1 MEFVPFP
8 YFSRE
13 PQPAG
18 RYYRGKVR
26 YFYRGV
32 EVGDAVGPSTRNF
45 ARAAGW
51 ARARLARD
59 GDVVRGEKV
68 VMTIEMAIPG
78 DDGPGRSNISS

>member
-8 YFSRE
+8 FSRE

-51 ARARLARD
+51 ARKRLARD
-59 GDVVRGEKV
+59 GDVV
-68 VMTIEMAIPG
+68 
-78 DDGPGRSNISS
+78 DDIYTLLVTFWAHLLPRVSRSL

>member
-8 YFSRE
+8 YFNRE

-45 ARAAGW
+45 AHAAEW
-51 ARARLARD
+51 ARERLARELA
-59 GDVVRGEKV
+59 DVVRGEKV
-68 VMTIEMAIPG
+68 VMSVEIAIPG
-78 DDGPGRSNISS
+78 DDGH